1 MSRSATSPKFVRT
14 RKYAL
19 AGLLAVAAA
28 AVGGCASS
36 GSNTTGGETKSSSA
50 GAAGSGTDKFCGR
63 RSDVD
68 CDPRNRDADC
78 GK

>member
-1 MSRSATSPKFVRT
+1 MNRPALSPKFRRT
-14 RKYAL
+14 RAYAL
-19 AGLLAVAAA
+19 AGLLTVAAVAA
-28 AVGGCASS
+28 GGCASS

-78 GK
+78 HK